1 MEGSEVDKIIKQNGK
16 KESAILAILQDI
28 QAREKYLPKEVLEQV
43 SQKMQLPMTD
53 IFRIATFYN
62 ALSIKP
68 RGRHKVDVC
77 LGTACHVRGGTKII
91 DKLSRDLDIQVGE
104 TTKDK
109 RFTLESVR
117 CVGCCSLGPVMVVDG
132 NVYGR
137 LTQEKVPGLL
147 KEYK

>member
-1 MEGSEVDKIIKQNGK
+1 MESSEIDKIIKQYRK

-28 QAREKYLPKEVLEQV
+28 QTKEKYLPKEVLEQV

-68 RGRHKVDVC
+68 RGRHKIDVC

-91 DKLSRDLDIQVGE
+91 DKLSRDLGIQVGG

-132 NVYGR
+132 NVFGR

-147 KEYK
+147 KEFK

>member
-1 MEGSEVDKIIKQNGK
+1 MNSSEIDAIVKQHGG
-16 KESAILAILQDI
+16 KESSILPILQDI
-28 QAREKYLPKEVLEQV
+28 QSKEKYLPKETLEQV
-43 SQKMQLPMTD
+43 SQKTGIPLTQ

-77 LGTACHVRGGTKII
+77 LGTACHVRGADKII
-91 DKLSRDLDIQVGE
+91 DKLKRDLSIAVGE

-117 CVGCCSLGPVMVVDG
+117 CVGCCSLGPVAVIDG

-137 LTQEKVPGLL
+137 LAQDKLPGLL

>member
-1 MEGSEVDKIIKQNGK
+1 MESSEIDKIIKQYGK
-16 KESAILAILQDI
+16 KESTILAILQDI
-28 QAREKYLPKEVLEQV
+28 QTREKYLPKEVLEQV
-43 SQKMQLPMTD
+43 SQKMHIPMTD

-68 RGRHKVDVC
+68 RGRHKIDVC

-91 DKLSRDLDIQVGE
+91 DKLSRDLGVQVGE

-117 CVGCCSLGPVMVVDG
+117 CVGCCSLGPVVVVDG
-132 NVYGR
+132 NVFGR